1 MTDFNAGKCCSDAC
15 HVYVEFWRICYII
28 WSMAV
33 SYLVTAL
40 LCALALSA
48 AAQNG
53 PLIRVGELWRFHKAP
68 MDAHAPSARWHHLD
82 FEDAHWEVAL
92 SGIVLPD
99 DDEPPSA
106 QKSKPGRAFLRKT
119 FAVRSPRSITSLQL
133 SIEHEDG
140 FVAYLNGTEIARE
153 SNKGHRAHW
162 SRKKI
167 EEVVLLNTR
176 LDISR
181 HAELL
186 VEGENVL
193 AVEGP
198 YSGESLSTVPLAA
211 MVVAGVL
218 RGPIVVRSTPTS
230 VAIVFRTADQSGWVE
245 FGPTAAMG
253 STVTNIPA
261 GADSL
266 VALTNLQPDTTYYYR
281 VGYNAEEGT
290 QVTAVETFR
299 TLRQSGPASFSVF
312 GDSGQAT
319 TAQTSIAERMRN
331 TPVDLVLHTGDII
344 YGLMDDNTADTRFY
358 NYYGAQMRRVPF
370 FLSMGNHDEW
380 PHPDGGFWFEH
391 VFYSPSNSLNGRQ
404 IFYSFDHGDAH
415 FVALFMPWFQSYIL
429 DESTDQYGWL
439 TNDLARTAKRW
450 KFLFFHMPV
459 ANSGIHSGNDQNFNT
474 VRDRV
479 ELMNTIGG
487 VAGRYGVDFVFCG
500 HDHNFERFAPTNG
513 MHYIVTGGGGGG
525 TYNFASRHPASAQFW
540 SRNHF
545 VKIDVRDD
553 TLKLQAINTDGNVF
567 DRMVVHRALAQPR
580 IYPSTWNTPTIETN
594 LPDNDDG
601 NITGQTFNLAG
612 SPVLT
617 RRGQD
622 SNLGEFYVN
631 NDSTNLYLGIRSAMY
646 YGNNN
651 IFVFVESPRQG
662 GVSTMAGV
670 GNGMI
675 DPGGEGADGLDC
687 LENLSFVNFTPSVG
701 CILGDELADGT
712 SRSFTRTGLGL
723 DIGQGVFGL
732 SAGLAGV
739 TGAQIQQFNRSPE
752 TLAEPGER
760 NADLIEVAIPFAA
773 LGGVQPGDVIKV
785 AAIVAGDAYD
795 AGLQTRE
802 LDTAVLAT
810 QITGAG
816 QGPVV
821 LGGVSFR
828 LAFPPDLDTDGDG
841 LFDNWEVA
849 YDLNVN
855 SPAGPHGAAGDPDGD
870 GYSNAQ
876 EQVAGTDP
884 RDAASALRLT
894 LRTIAPK
901 RFRVGWQAVEGKRYQ
916 LEYADA
922 LPAFASL
929 TGTEWPRTA
938 VSSEEFFEDDV
949 STNSPPIGS
958 RLYRVRL
965 EP

>member
-1 MTDFNAGKCCSDAC
+1 
-15 HVYVEFWRICYII
+15 
-28 WSMAV
+28 
-33 SYLVTAL
+33 
-40 LCALALSA
+40 
-48 AAQNG
+48 
-53 PLIRVGELWRFHKAP
+53 
-68 MDAHAPSARWHHLD
+68 
-82 FEDAHWEVAL
+82 
-92 SGIVLPD
+92 
-99 DDEPPSA
+99 
-106 QKSKPGRAFLRKT
+106 
-119 FAVRSPRSITSLQL
+119 
-133 SIEHEDG
+133 
-140 FVAYLNGTEIARE
+140 
-153 SNKGHRAHW
+153 
-162 SRKKI
+162 
-167 EEVVLLNTR
+167 
-176 LDISR
+176 
-181 HAELL
+181 
-186 VEGENVL
+186 
-193 AVEGP
+193 
-198 YSGESLSTVPLAA
+198 
-211 MVVAGVL
+211 
-218 RGPIVVRSTPTS
+218 
-230 VAIVFRTADQSGWVE
+230 
-245 FGPTAAMG
+245 
-253 STVTNIPA
+253 
-261 GADSL
+261 
-266 VALTNLQPDTTYYYR
+266 
-281 VGYNAEEGT
+281 
-290 QVTAVETFR
+290 
-299 TLRQSGPASFSVF
+299 
-312 GDSGQAT
+312 
-319 TAQTSIAERMRN
+319 
-331 TPVDLVLHTGDII
+331 
-344 YGLMDDNTADTRFY
+344 
-358 NYYGAQMRRVPF
+358 
-370 FLSMGNHDEW
+370 
-380 PHPDGGFWFEH
+380 
-391 VFYSPSNSLNGRQ
+391 
-404 IFYSFDHGDAH
+404 
-415 FVALFMPWFQSYIL
+415 
-429 DESTDQYGWL
+429 
-439 TNDLARTAKRW
+439 
-450 KFLFFHMPV
+450 
-459 ANSGIHSGNDQNFNT
+459 
-474 VRDRV
+474 
-479 ELMNTIGG
+479 
-487 VAGRYGVDFVFCG
+487 
-500 HDHNFERFAPTNG
+500 
-513 MHYIVTGGGGGG
+513 
-525 TYNFASRHPASAQFW
+525 
-540 SRNHF
+540 
-545 VKIDVRDD
+545 
-553 TLKLQAINTDGNVF
+553 
-567 DRMVVHRALAQPR
+567 
-580 IYPSTWNTPTIETN
+580 
-594 LPDNDDG
+594 
-601 NITGQTFNLAG
+601 
-612 SPVLT
+612 
-617 RRGQD
+617 
-622 SNLGEFYVN
+622 
-631 NDSTNLYLGIRSAMY
+631 
-646 YGNNN
+646 
-651 IFVFVESPRQG
+651 
-662 GVSTMAGV
+662 MAGV

-701 CILGDELADGT
+701 CILGAELADGT